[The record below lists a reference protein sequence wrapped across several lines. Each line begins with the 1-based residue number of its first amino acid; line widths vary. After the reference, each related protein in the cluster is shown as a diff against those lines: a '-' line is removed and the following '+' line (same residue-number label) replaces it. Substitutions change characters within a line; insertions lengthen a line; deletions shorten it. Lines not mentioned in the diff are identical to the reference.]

1 MGKARRMKKE
11 RRENPQLAI
20 EEQEAK
26 AVDNRKRRAL
36 LWGTP
41 LFGATISGI
50 GYLSVG
56 SDALLGVGLLVGIGG
71 WIVVY
76 LSELGQTIPK
86 KDSSASAAIEF
97 GRTK

>member
-1 MGKARRMKKE
+1 MKKE

-20 EEQEAK
+20 EEEKAK

-41 LFGATISGI
+41 LFGLVISGV
-50 GYLSVG
+50 GYASFD
-56 SDALLGVGLLVGIGG
+56 SDAMLGVGLLVGIGG

-97 GRTK
+97 GRSK